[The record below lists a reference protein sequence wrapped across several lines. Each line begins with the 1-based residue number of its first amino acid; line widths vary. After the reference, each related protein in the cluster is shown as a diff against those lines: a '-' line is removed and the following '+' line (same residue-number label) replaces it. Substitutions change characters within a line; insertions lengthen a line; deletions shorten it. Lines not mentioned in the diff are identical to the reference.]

1 MALRGVGG
9 GLTPDEIASAADE
22 VADNISDALT
32 AIAEKG
38 VTVPSGADS
47 DDLEGLIR
55 QIVSVVSETWVFTM
69 EDGSIV
75 EKEVDV
81 NTVEEG

>member
-1 MALRGVGG
+1 MATNLENKINRIQSNV
-9 GLTPDEIASAADE
+9 SAAL
-22 VADNISDALT
+22 AKISS
-32 AIAEKG
+32 KG
-38 VTVPSGADS
+38 VTVPAGSTS
-47 DDLEGLIR
+47 DDLAELIGA
-55 QIVSVVSETWVFTM
+55 IMSVVSETWVFTM